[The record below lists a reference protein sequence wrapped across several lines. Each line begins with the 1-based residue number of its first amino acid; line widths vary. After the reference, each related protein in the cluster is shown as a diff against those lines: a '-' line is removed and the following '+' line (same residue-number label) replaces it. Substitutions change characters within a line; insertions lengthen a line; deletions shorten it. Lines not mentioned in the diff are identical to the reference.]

1 MLWWTVAPPQVGL
14 SSDSTFKVTNCIGDV
29 CGRAFLIN
37 AYCKTQ
43 MLGWV
48 NGRVLCQLC
57 HRLSLFVEP
66 VFVPVLGLCLWL
78 TKALTPITLHLSLI
92 GSTEVV
98 PVLGQCHCS
107 VSAKLPLVV
116 LDLVVCFWNDTKDND
131 WNRNENSMSLVF
143 WFLDMAQ
150 IPPVGSF
157 SPVLFI
163 YCSFN
168 YYYHIMFFISF
179 IFLLDMI

>member
-1 MLWWTVAPPQVGL
+1 MLEWTVAPPQVGL
-14 SSDSTFKVTNCIGDV
+14 SSDSTFKVTNCWGDV

-37 AYCKTQ
+37 VYCKTQ
-43 MLGWV
+43 ILGWV
-48 NGRVLCQLC
+48 NGWVLCQLC

-78 TKALTPITLHLSLI
+78 TKALTPITLYLSLI

-131 WNRNENSMSLVF
+131 WNRNGLLRCSECFFAHCYVIARLLLAGSTKSKV
-143 WFLDMAQ
+143 
-150 IPPVGSF
+150 PPCLWYSGS
-157 SPVLFI
+157 
-163 YCSFN
+163 
-168 YYYHIMFFISF
+168 
-179 IFLLDMI
+179 